1 MLKWTL
7 YFLTYYVCLTQSS
20 EVCHHPA
27 VPFAAKYLN
36 VTGGLDE
43 DNWTIKYICD
53 SGYELFGEESREC
66 QQGQWKGDL
75 PHCAVNV
82 ALNKPATA
90 SSQAGKGDPNNGVD
104 GRKSTVHE
112 GDKCT
117 ETKSEKSPWWTV
129 DLLGSYSVKHV
140 RLTTRC
146 CDDVP
151 IKKAEIRVGNSTTPG
166 KNPLCNW
173 IPKAL
178 EEGTTETLECV
189 EDIMGR
195 YVSIMM
201 TGVETVLSV
210 CEVEVF
216 STEEISLSNC
226 PDDIPQDEVSVFQ
239 DACYHFVPEEVSGY
253 DEAKALCEEN
263 ESHLVADLDEFSL
276 PYVTSRLQRKLDSKS
291 DVQSLMA
298 WIGAQREAG
307 LGKEEWTWVTGNT
320 VETIE
325 WGRGQ
330 PNNYNQEQNCAVL
343 DSELEWKWNDI
354 SCKISA
360 VTVCQSSPSK
370 CASPAVNEG
379 TFFSGDLTVGSQISY
394 HCPIGDMPVGDA
406 NQTCEISG
414 QFSGQPITCKKVDC
428 GQVPGLVDGEIHVL
442 DGRTTWGARVKY
454 KCKDNYNLMSGDETR
469 TCEEE
474 GWSGKA
480 PTCVY
485 ARCPEPD
492 TVENA
497 YLKKDG
503 DNSVGSKLIYTCH
516 EGHKASG
523 SMSRECELG
532 GKWSGITPKCEFVDC
547 GDAPAVKNADVQLLD
562 GRTSFGAE
570 VEYSCGADY
579 ILSGNS
585 KKTCDASGQWT
596 RSEISCNIIECPPPR
611 APNGGRV
618 SGYNTEIHSK
628 IEFSCLTGHILEG
641 EEVLTCTRSGQWS
654 SSSPICRFIDCGA
667 VPPVP
672 SGTAHYVN
680 GSTHLGSMVRYACD
694 RSYNLEGNAERFC
707 EENSRWSGDPPRCS
721 EIRCP
726 IPDRPNNTI
735 ISVSST
741 ERLHGTSVI
750 RSKPSTT
757 SAYRVGSTL
766 KYRCERGYIL
776 EKEDGSD
783 ARVMTRR
790 CTTSGTWTGSMPSC
804 KFVNC
809 GTPEL
814 PENSEVSLQNNGT
827 YFGSMSFYKCK
838 PNFNLDGFERR
849 RCESDGK
856 WKPEAP
862 TCKETLCKPLS
873 QPDNGALVL
882 TTLRI
887 GGRATFSCQTG
898 FALKGDD
905 DIECLS
911 SGSWS
916 AWPPSCIE
924 IDCGQPDKIENG
936 RIFLTNQTTT
946 IGSTV
951 EYHCFPGFERS
962 GPFERTCYEDGYW
975 SGKEPSCSKPRPITI
990 LSDNTVDGT
999 KNVRAGSISEEV
1011 GGGSSSVGMWIG
1023 VALGLIVV
1031 IGLLI
1036 LGVYFYRK
1044 QRSITSKPAP
1054 FRDRNSN
1061 GVSNGGGPTPNG
1073 TAAYTMSG
1081 IYPVAGVSGVNGRIG
1096 GRPPPPPIQMY
1107 SMDDGGGLD
1116 DPTRAPIYDTINDD
1130 SSGSVYSQS
1139 NGSGGSNKG
1148 GGNYAPTSTFS
1159 PGQSNG
1165 YPPPPHRTVNGNGV
1179 VNEYDVPEG
1188 SEGRPAKVTIN
1199 GIAV

>member
-838 PNFNLDGFERR
+838 PNFNLDG
-849 RCESDGK
+849 
-856 WKPEAP
+856 
-862 TCKETLCKPLS
+862 
-873 QPDNGALVL
+873 
-882 TTLRI
+882 
-887 GGRATFSCQTG
+887 
-898 FALKGDD
+898 
-905 DIECLS
+905 
-911 SGSWS
+911 
-916 AWPPSCIE
+916 
-924 IDCGQPDKIENG
+924 KI
-936 RIFLTNQTTT
+936 
-946 IGSTV
+946 
-951 EYHCFPGFERS
+951 
-962 GPFERTCYEDGYW
+962 
-975 SGKEPSCSKPRPITI
+975 ITI
-990 LSDNTVDGT
+990 YKLASRTN
-999 KNVRAGSISEEV
+999 RA
-1011 GGGSSSVGMWIG
+1011 
-1023 VALGLIVV
+1023 
-1031 IGLLI
+1031 
-1036 LGVYFYRK
+1036 
-1044 QRSITSKPAP
+1044 
-1054 FRDRNSN
+1054 
-1061 GVSNGGGPTPNG
+1061 
-1073 TAAYTMSG
+1073 
-1081 IYPVAGVSGVNGRIG
+1081 
-1096 GRPPPPPIQMY
+1096 
-1107 SMDDGGGLD
+1107 
-1116 DPTRAPIYDTINDD
+1116 RA
-1130 SSGSVYSQS
+1130 
-1139 NGSGGSNKG
+1139 
-1148 GGNYAPTSTFS
+1148 ST
-1159 PGQSNG
+1159 
-1165 YPPPPHRTVNGNGV
+1165 
-1179 VNEYDVPEG
+1179 
-1188 SEGRPAKVTIN
+1188 
-1199 GIAV
+1199 